1 MRRGTLGRPGLAAV
15 TFSDHG
21 GGIAAVSR
29 LMRAVLREATG
40 RPVPAFTLSSDPVS
54 FETGTVARVAFG
66 ARLAMAQLTGRCD
79 WLMFTHLS
87 LAVAQMR
94 VPGRLRRPY
103 AVFLHDIEAWTPL
116 SPSRRRVLSGAFVRL
131 ANSRYTAER
140 VMAANPECGRVDV
153 CPLALPP
160 ENAAPAVEPAPTPS
174 RTVVI
179 VGRMAASERYKGHD
193 QLIDAW
199 PMVVA
204 AVPGA
209 RLVCVGEGDD
219 VPRLREKAASRGLA
233 DSVEFPGFVGRAAKQ
248 AIYRDAALLA
258 MPSRREGFGLVYLEA
273 MAARLP
279 CIGSVHDAAAE
290 VIVDGETGYLV
301 PQDDLTGLAQ
311 RITQLL
317 EDEAR
322 RRRMGEAGR
331 QRYVRMYSY
340 EAFRD
345 RVVAQVGSALPE
357 HVRRATETTTAGMV

>member
-1 MRRGTLGRPGLAAV
+1 MSGALPGKPGLAAV

-21 GGIAAVSR
+21 GGIAAVAR
-29 LMRAVLREATG
+29 LLRHVLDEATG
-40 RPVPAFTLSSDPVS
+40 RPVPAFALSAHPVS
-54 FETGTVARVAFG
+54 FDTGTAARVVFG
-66 ARLAMAQLTGRCD
+66 GRLAAAQLAGRCD
-79 WLMFTHLS
+79 WMLFTHLS
-87 LAVAQMR
+87 LALAQMR
-94 VPGRLRRPY
+94 IPRRIRRPY

-116 SPSRRRVLSGAFVRL
+116 SGIRGRALAGAFLRL
-131 ANSRYTAER
+131 ANSQFTAQQ
-140 VMAANPECGRVDV
+140 VMAANPDCGHVDV

-160 ENAAPAVEPAPTPS
+160 DYGAPSPDPGPTPR
-174 RTVVI
+174 RTVVV

-204 AVPGA
+204 AVPDA

-219 VPRLREKAASRGLA
+219 VPRLREKAAARGVA
-233 DSVEFPGFVGRAAKQ
+233 GSVQFPGFVSRAGKQ

-290 VIVDGETGYLV
+290 VIVDDETGYLV
-301 PQDDLTGLAQ
+301 AQDDLSLLAS

-317 EDEAR
+317 VDEPLR
-322 RRRMGEAGR
+322 RRLGAAGYE
-331 QRYVRMYSY
+331 RYLRHHSY
-340 EAFRD
+340 DVFRD
-345 RVVAQVGSALPE
+345 RVTAQLVSALPANA
-357 HVRRATETTTAGMV
+357 RRSPAARPVGTS

>member
-1 MRRGTLGRPGLAAV
+1 M

-29 LMRAVLREATG
+29 LLRHVLDEAAG
-40 RPVPAFTLSSDPVS
+40 RPVPAFALSANPVS
-54 FETGTVARVAFG
+54 FDTGTAARVVFG
-66 ARLAMAQLTGRCD
+66 GRLAAAQLAGRCD
-79 WLMFTHLS
+79 WMMFTHLS
-87 LAVAQMR
+87 LALAQMR
-94 VPGRLRRPY
+94 IPRGIRRPY

-116 SPSRRRVLSGAFVRL
+116 SGLRRRVLAGAFLRL
-131 ANSRYTAER
+131 ANSRYTAR
-140 VMAANPECGRVDV
+140 QVMAANPDCGHVEV

-160 ENAAPAVEPAPTPS
+160 GHEAPSSDSGSGATPR
-174 RTVVI
+174 RTVVV

-199 PMVVA
+199 PMVLA
-204 AVPGA
+204 AVPDA

-219 VPRLREKAASRGLA
+219 VPRLREKTAARGVA
-233 DSVEFPGFVGRAAKQ
+233 GSVQFPGFVTRAAKQ

-290 VIVDGETGYLV
+290 VIVDDETGYLV
-301 PQDDLTGLAQ
+301 AQDDLSLLAS

-317 EDEAR
+317 VDEPL
-322 RRRMGEAGR
+322 R
-331 QRYVRMYSY
+331 QRLGAAGY
-340 EAFRD
+340 ERYMRRYTYDVFRD
-345 RVVAQVGSALPE
+345 RVIAQLASALPAGL
-357 HVRRATETTTAGMV
+357 RRSPTARPAGTS